1 MLSSCFFLN
10 REAEKVENWFK
21 QKSKLGVSDP
31 SKSADNNDVDNDTDI
46 DADTVNEADTDIG

>member
-1 MLSSCFFLN
+1 MFFLN

-46 DADTVNEADTDIG
+46 VADADTVNDADTDIG